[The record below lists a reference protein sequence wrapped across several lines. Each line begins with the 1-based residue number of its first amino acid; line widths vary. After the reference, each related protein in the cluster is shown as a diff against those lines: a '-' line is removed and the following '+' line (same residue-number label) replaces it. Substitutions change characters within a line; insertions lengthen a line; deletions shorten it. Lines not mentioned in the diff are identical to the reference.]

1 MKPLTIRVSFLFL
14 LLALFVQLKA
24 QFSIDAQMRNRAE
37 FRDGYQK
44 LAMEKSNPALLVS
57 QRTRLSLAY
66 SSPVL
71 KIRISP
77 QDVRLWGDQ
86 VRMNNGVG
94 DNPSLDVFEAFAE
107 VKLHSKIWLSAGRQ
121 QLVYDNRRILGD
133 RNWNQNGISYD
144 ALIIK
149 AKPGKFD
156 LHAGT
161 TWNTLTESL
170 LENFYPETRIKSINY
185 LWVNRKFDSNVSVSM
200 LHVSSGVTRSDSS
213 NTLYF
218 KHTTGLYGEYKGELL
233 RTWGNVYY
241 QYGRN
246 QKGNNVSACLIDA
259 DVSFFTGRLT
269 PGIGISYLSGN
280 SRLPSNSQ
288 TDKLFDVLYGNQHR
302 YFGFM
307 DYFRNFAKDTKQ
319 GGLADYY
326 LWLDYRFNDRLSAR
340 NTWHYFSLAA
350 TNPTTPEQRELGT
363 ENNLIIKYKFAQWGD
378 LEGGHCFFLPTT
390 TLKEIQSVEKS
401 KFSQFIY
408 LQLTLTPSL
417 FIHNP

>member
-1 MKPLTIRVSFLFL
+1 MLMLTAFLHVH
-14 LLALFVQLKA
+14 AQLD
-24 QFSIDAQMRNRAE
+24 IDAHLRLRGE

-44 LAMEKSNPALLVS
+44 LATEGSNPATLVS
-57 QRTRLSLAY
+57 QRTRISFVYANPL
-66 SSPVL
+66 L
-71 KIRISP
+71 KVRITP

-86 VRMNNGVG
+86 TRMNNGVG

-144 ALIIK
+144 AFIIK

-170 LENFYPETRIKSINY
+170 SENFYPETRIKSINY

-218 KHTTGLYGEYKGELL
+218 KHTTGLYGEYKGEIL

-241 QYGRN
+241 QCGRN
-246 QKGNNVSACLIDA
+246 QKGNNVSAYLIDA

-280 SRLPSNSQ
+280 SRLPSKNHA
-288 TDKLFDVLYGNQHR
+288 DNLFDVLYGNRHR
-302 YFGFM
+302 YFGFL
-307 DYFRNFAKDTKQ
+307 DYFRIFAKDTKQ

-326 LWLDYRFNDRLSAR
+326 CWLDYRFNDRLSVR

-350 TNPTTPEQRELGT
+350 TNPTTPAKRELGT
-363 ENNLIIKYKFAQWGD
+363 ENDFILKYRFANFGE
-378 LEGGHCFFLPTT
+378 LEIGHCFFPPTAS
-390 TLKEIQSVEKS
+390 LRELQSVENS
-401 KFSQFIY
+401 KFSHFVY
-408 LQLTLTPSL
+408 AQLTLTPKL
-417 FIHNP
+417 FSQNLH